1 MQQNAIIQSNI
12 SKEKWQL
19 EVERVA
25 HKLKINKNATDG
37 KEWRSHLDQTKKYA
51 ENVKGSLPEVR
62 VKLERL
68 QDDASRALERISKK
82 EGILSRNFQGM
93 TGDYRAHT
101 EQLRDIQNNF
111 TSVSKNVENL
121 DTELQEIN
129 ERLDTIS
136 KKIDDT
142 GKQFSDNTPLQNI
155 KKAIS
160 SVKNDIKSIDIR
172 IGVVSNTLLQ
182 LKLKERTKVLEDG
195 KALEILDNEYE
206 IEM

>member
-1 MQQNAIIQSNI
+1 MEADLAQNQIIQSNI

-51 ENVKGSLPEVR
+51 DQVKGSLPEVR

-68 QDDASRALERISKK
+68 QDDAARVLERISRK

-101 EQLRDIQNNF
+101 DQLREIQTNF
-111 TSVSKNVENL
+111 TTVSKNCENL
-121 DTELQEIN
+121 ESEL
-129 ERLDTIS
+129 
-136 KKIDDT
+136 
-142 GKQFSDNTPLQNI
+142 
-155 KKAIS
+155 
-160 SVKNDIKSIDIR
+160 
-172 IGVVSNTLLQ
+172 
-182 LKLKERTKVLEDG
+182 
-195 KALEILDNEYE
+195 
-206 IEM
+206 

>member
-1 MQQNAIIQSNI
+1 MEADLAQNQIIQSNI

-51 ENVKGSLPEVR
+51 DQVKGSLPEVR

-68 QDDASRALERISKK
+68 QDDAARVLERISRK

-101 EQLRDIQNNF
+101 DQLREIQTNF
-111 TSVSKNVENL
+111 TTVSKNVENL
-121 DTELQEIN
+121 DSEL
-129 ERLDTIS
+129 
-136 KKIDDT
+136 
-142 GKQFSDNTPLQNI
+142 
-155 KKAIS
+155 
-160 SVKNDIKSIDIR
+160 
-172 IGVVSNTLLQ
+172 
-182 LKLKERTKVLEDG
+182 
-195 KALEILDNEYE
+195 
-206 IEM
+206 